1 MTNLKEKMLAILPRA
16 WVYVAWIAIFSASQ
30 LIAHL
35 IPHACTL

>member
-1 MTNLKEKMLAILPRA
+1 MTSWKEKTLATLQRTWA
-16 WVYVAWIAIFSASQ
+16 YVAWLAIFSASQ